1 MGSLNVNGM
10 RDGRKNRLLSE
21 IIHIKD
27 IGVILL
33 QETHSD
39 QSNEAEWG
47 LWWEGE
53 HILSHGSNFS
63 AGVAVLFS
71 PNVKV
76 KILAKHEVEPG
87 RLLIVRA

>member
-1 MGSLNVNGM
+1 MEFLWVGSLNVNGM

-21 IIHIKD
+21 IIHLKD

-47 LWWEGE
+47 L
-53 HILSHGSNFS
+53 LKT
-63 AGVAVLFS
+63 LFF
-71 PNVKV
+71 
-76 KILAKHEVEPG
+76 
-87 RLLIVRA
+87 

>member
-1 MGSLNVNGM
+1 MGERIGYFQ
-10 RDGRKNRLLSE
+10 RLHL
-21 IIHIKD
+21 KD
-27 IGVILL
+27 LGVMLL

-53 HILSHGSNFS
+53 HILSHGSNLS

-71 PNVKV
+71 PMVKV
-76 KILAKHEVEPG
+76 KKSFFNSKRYGHSYFFFFQP
-87 RLLIVRA
+87 

>member
-21 IIHIKD
+21 IIHLTD
-27 IGVILL
+27 IGVFFLL

-53 HILSHGSNFS
+53 
-63 AGVAVLFS
+63 
-71 PNVKV
+71 KV
-76 KILAKHEVEPG
+76 MGPI
-87 RLLIVRA
+87 